1 MWLTPDFRLESE
13 EERSRRAWER
23 DQGNAYFGGVCD
35 DVRCDFGCV
44 DNAVLIVRVEKR
56 GT

>member
-13 EERSRRAWER
+13 EERRRRAWER
-23 DQGNAYFGGVCD
+23 DQVNVYFGGVCD
-35 DVRCDFGCV
+35 DVCCDFGCV
-44 DNAVLIVRVEKR
+44 DNTVLIVRVEKR